1 MPSVWRKSYRPLVS
15 EKLRL
20 TIVYDQPDDDGWVV
34 ARVVGISGAI
44 SQGQTRDEARENVLD
59 ALRLLLSPDDD
70 DANVTVGGSERLELT
85 LPA

>member
-1 MPSVWRKSYRPLVS
+1 VS

>member
-44 SQGQTRDEARENVLD
+44 SQGRTRDEARENVLD

-70 DANVTVGGSERLELT
+70 DANVTAGRSERLELT